1 MGLTEKIA
9 AYNAL
14 LNRKEQLA
22 QETVENNKDIERA
35 RRELADLMIDQEIDK
50 ISSGGYT
57 YSLSEK
63 VAFSKK
69 GGADEAL
76 FEVLREDGLGDIIKQ
91 TVNARTLQAVLREMT
106 EKNDGELPEQY
117 DGLVSVYRYMD
128 VGRRKA

>member
-1 MGLTEKIA
+1 MELTEKIA

-14 LNRKEQLA
+14 LDRKEQLA

-50 ISSGGYT
+50 VSSLGYT